1 MMKLFQ
7 VLLIT
12 FGLLTTSIHA
22 MTLEEY
28 QARKDERNIKFY
40 IAGVGGGYYYSN
52 NYLDTIGRLKLYCQ
66 PSSVNISGEMY
77 PAILE
82 TYASNLGKQVKGV
95 SVEII
100 LLKALV
106 ELYPCH

>member
-1 MMKLFQ
+1 MKLFQ

-12 FGLLTTSIHA
+12 FGLLTTSVHA

-28 QARKDERNIKFY
+28 QARKDESNIKY
-40 IAGVGGGYYYSN
+40 YVAGVGAGYYYTN
-52 NYLDTIGRLKLYCQ
+52 NYLDTIGRAKLYCQ
-66 PSSVNISGEMY
+66 PLSLNISGETY

-82 TYASNLGKQVKGV
+82 TYANSSGKKVKGV

-106 ELYPCH
+106 ELYPCK